1 MLEGKN
7 VEITN
12 YKKGFERFRRYLNE
26 WFVVK
31 IDKKHNA
38 ILLKNTT
45 NSNVYIYDIPEWRL
59 SLINNEC

>member
-12 YKKGFERFRRYLNE
+12 YKKGFERFRRYHNE
-26 WFVVK
+26 WFVVR
-31 IDKKHNA
+31 IDKKHDA
-38 ILLKNTT
+38 ILLKNTI
-45 NSNVYIYDIPEWRL
+45 NSNIYIYDIHEWRL